1 MDFSS
6 FLTSLGTSFVIFV
19 VLMLLFVWLS
29 RKPGNAVVYYPNR
42 ILKGLDPVENGY
54 VSRNPFSWIREALS
68 SSEADII
75 TMSGVDTAVYFV
87 FLTTALGIL
96 VFSGLILLPTL
107 LPVAATDH
115 SVRLNST
122 TSNGTFNELDRL
134 SMGHI
139 GKNSPRLWAFLIAT
153 YWVSVVTYFF
163 LWKAYKHVSG
173 LRVEALMSSE
183 ASAEQYAI
191 LVRDIPPVPEGQS
204 RKEQVD
210 SYFSKIYPETFY
222 RSMLVT
228 DNKKVNKI
236 YEELVGYKKKLER
249 TEAIYAKS
257 KETKPEEPKPT
268 HKTGFLGI
276 LGEKVDSIEFYNE
289 KINDLTSKLE
299 AEQKVTLKEK
309 QQCCAIVFFNSR
321 VTAASASQSLH
332 SPMVDRWTVTDAP
345 EPRQLIWTNLA
356 MGFYQRI
363 VRQYVIYFIVLL
375 TIFFYMI
382 PIGFISALTTLKNLR
397 KYLPFLKVI
406 VDQPAIKTV
415 LEAYLPQ
422 LALIVF
428 LALLPK
434 FLLFLS
440 KAEGIPSESHATRAA
455 SGKYFYFTVLNV
467 FIGVTIGSTLFNTF
481 KSIQAH
487 PNSIISLLATS
498 LPSSATFFLTFV
510 ALKFFVGYGLE
521 LSRIVPLIIFHLKK
535 KYMCKTDAEI
545 KEAWAP
551 GDLGYA
557 TRFPGDMLIL
567 IICLCYSVI
576 APIIIPFGAV
586 YFGLGWLLLRN
597 QALKVYVPSF
607 ESYGKMWPHM
617 HTRVVAALILYQL
630 TMIGYFGVKKFPYA
644 PLLIP
649 LPILS
654 FIFAFVCRKK
664 FYRFFQSTA
673 LEVVSAGKEK
683 KEVPNM
689 EIIFRSF
696 IPPCFGTEK
705 SDEDHFEDA
714 LSQVSRSASNV

>member
-1 MDFSS
+1 
-6 FLTSLGTSFVIFV
+6 
-19 VLMLLFVWLS
+19 
-29 RKPGNAVVYYPNR
+29 
-42 ILKGLDPVENGY
+42 
-54 VSRNPFSWIREALS
+54 
-68 SSEADII
+68 
-75 TMSGVDTAVYFV
+75 
-87 FLTTALGIL
+87 
-96 VFSGLILLPTL
+96 
-107 LPVAATDH
+107 
-115 SVRLNST
+115 
-122 TSNGTFNELDRL
+122 
-134 SMGHI
+134 
-139 GKNSPRLWAFLIAT
+139 
-153 YWVSVVTYFF
+153 
-163 LWKAYKHVSG
+163 
-173 LRVEALMSSE
+173 
-183 ASAEQYAI
+183 
-191 LVRDIPPVPEGQS
+191 
-204 RKEQVD
+204 
-210 SYFSKIYPETFY
+210 
-222 RSMLVT
+222 
-228 DNKKVNKI
+228 
-236 YEELVGYKKKLER
+236 
-249 TEAIYAKS
+249 
-257 KETKPEEPKPT
+257 
-268 HKTGFLGI
+268 
-276 LGEKVDSIEFYNE
+276 
-289 KINDLTSKLE
+289 
-299 AEQKVTLKEK
+299 
-309 QQCCAIVFFNSR
+309 
-321 VTAASASQSLH
+321 
-332 SPMVDRWTVTDAP
+332 MVDRWTVTDAP

-356 MGFYQRI
+356 MGFCQRI

-467 FIGVTIGSTLFNTF
+467 FIGVTIGSMLFNTF

-630 TMIGYFGVKKFPYA
+630 TMIGYFGVKKFP
-644 PLLIP
+644 
-649 LPILS
+649 
-654 FIFAFVCRKK
+654 
-664 FYRFFQSTA
+664 
-673 LEVVSAGKEK
+673 
-683 KEVPNM
+683 
-689 EIIFRSF
+689 
-696 IPPCFGTEK
+696 
-705 SDEDHFEDA
+705 
-714 LSQVSRSASNV
+714 